1 MANTKLV
8 RKPRRKISVPKNC
21 YYCTEKKEPSF
32 WDEGSIQKF
41 LTERGKII
49 PRSRNGLCAKHQDD
63 IEINIK
69 HARFLALM
77 PFISR

>member
-1 MANTKLV
+1 MAAKPV
-8 RKPRRKISVPKNC
+8 RRPRRKIAVPKNC
-21 YYCTEKKEPSF
+21 YYCTENSEPSF
-32 WDEGSIQKF
+32 WEQGSLQRF

-49 PRSRNGLCAKHQDD
+49 PRSRNGLCAKHQDA

-69 HARFLALM
+69 HARFLALI